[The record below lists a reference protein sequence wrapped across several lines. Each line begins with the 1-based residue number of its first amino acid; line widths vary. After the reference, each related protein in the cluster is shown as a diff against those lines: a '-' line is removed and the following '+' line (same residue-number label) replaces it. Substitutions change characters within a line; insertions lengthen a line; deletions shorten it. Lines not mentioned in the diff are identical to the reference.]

1 MTSTGLG
8 DHCGRLCGGGPNLRC
23 HRGNGE
29 EGVDVRDLLDV
40 EFMGLGNLNVEHQER
55 GSNQELLQSLE
66 PG

>member
-1 MTSTGLG
+1 MGGL
-8 DHCGRLCGGGPNLRC
+8 NLRC
-23 HRGNGE
+23 HSGNGE